1 MALIKCSECG
11 RQVSDKAESC
21 PQCGAPIASALET
34 EAAGIKLRTIQQTSK
49 RLKTHILISA
59 VLFWGGLVWMIVAMR
74 SASSGGV
81 PPSPVV
87 TVVASLM
94 MFTGLAWYAITKL
107 RVWWHHK

>member
-11 RQVSDKAESC
+11 REVSDKAESC

-49 RLKTHILISA
+49 RLKMQILISA
-59 VLFWGGLVWMIVAMR
+59 ALFWGGIVWMIVVAS
-74 SASSGGV
+74 SASRAGV
-81 PPSPVV
+81 PPSRVATVIATLMILAGLVWYVV
-87 TVVASLM
+87 
-94 MFTGLAWYAITKL
+94 TKL

>member
-49 RLKTHILISA
+49 RLKAHILISA
-59 VLFWGGLVWMIVAMR
+59 VLFWGGLVWMIVVMR

-87 TVVASLM
+87 TMLAILM
-94 MFTGLAWYAITKL
+94 MVAGLVWYAVTKL

>member
-34 EAAGIKLRTIQQTSK
+34 EAAGAKLRTTQQTST

-59 VLFWGGLVWMIVAMR
+59 ILFWAGIVGIIVVVQ
-74 SASSGGV
+74 SASRGRV
-81 PPSPVV
+81 PPSPIVSMI
-87 TVVASLM
+87 AILM
-94 MFTGLAWYAITKL
+94 IFTGLVWYAVTKL
-107 RVWWHHK
+107 RVWWHHQ

>member
-11 RQVSDKAESC
+11 RPVSDKAESC
-21 PQCGAPIASALET
+21 LQCGAPIDSALET
-34 EAAGIKLRTIQQTSK
+34 EAAGIELRTIQQTSK

-59 VLFWGGLVWMIVAMR
+59 VLFWGGLVWMIVVMR

-81 PPSPVV
+81 PPSRVV
-87 TVVASLM
+87 TMLAILM
-94 MFTGLAWYAITKL
+94 MLAGLIWYAVTKL